1 MTAPRETRPDPDAL
15 LEEAGGSGR
24 GRLKIFL
31 GAAPGVGKTYAM
43 LETARR
49 RAAEGLDVV
58 AGVVETH
65 GRIETESLLAGL
77 EVIPKRSHLYRE
89 RILHEMDLEALIE
102 RHPDLALIDEL
113 AHSNVP
119 GSRHAKRWQDLEDVL
134 AAGIDVYT
142 TLNVQHLETM
152 NDRVARISGV
162 KVRETVPDR
171 LLEQADEIE
180 LIDLPPED
188 LLERLRAGKVYV
200 QDQAARAVQNF
211 FSKGNLTAL
220 RELAMRAAADRV
232 DAQLMRH
239 MRSTATSGPWPVQE
253 RILVCLGSG
262 PASGEVLRAG
272 KRMADRARVGWVAL
286 HVATD
291 RSDAMGG
298 AERDRL
304 AAALLLAERLGA
316 ETTTLRVGDSVAAT
330 ILEHAR
336 RINASRIVLGRG
348 RERGW
353 AGLRLGE
360 DVAARTVEGA
370 RDFEITLIAD
380 PAQEGPRATRR
391 PALWAPQAGAGTY
404 LRAMLVM
411 LAFTAAAMAL
421 EAVLPVTALSL
432 VFMTGVIV
440 VASIYGLGP
449 SIAASALGFV
459 GYNFLFTEPR
469 LTFRVMRQTEL
480 VTLGLFLVASI
491 VTGNLAARLRARAL
505 ALRDSVTRI
514 TILHDF
520 ARRIAVA
527 PSSEAVARA
536 GIEQIATAMD
546 LTALM
551 LRQQDGRIDTIA
563 ADAGATPLDMRD
575 LTAGRYTLEKGEPSG
590 RGTDT
595 LSSSQWLFLPV
606 RAGEGVLA
614 ALGLRSG
621 DGHRPDAE
629 DRRLLEAFTSQL
641 ALAFERTDLNE
652 ALQTARLSSETERL
666 RSALLSSVS
675 HDLRTPLVSII
686 GAASSLSEPEVG
698 LAPELRQE
706 LAVTIR
712 EEGERLDRY
721 IQNLL
726 DMTRLSHG
734 ALTPRRVA
742 ADLSEIV
749 GNARRRLRG
758 VLAHLEVAVTI
769 PEDLPSIEVDPIL
782 IEQVLV
788 NVLDNAAKHARAGT
802 AIAMTARV
810 DGAAMELAIADHGP
824 GIPPEARSR
833 VFEMFYRVA
842 SGDAQRAGTG
852 LGLAIARGIVEAHG
866 GRIRAEATT
875 SGGSGTTIVLR
886 LPLSN
891 PEL

>member
-1 MTAPRETRPDPDAL
+1 MSEINEARPDPDAL
-15 LEEAGGSGR
+15 LEEASGEGR
-24 GRLKIFL
+24 GRFKVFL

-43 LETARR
+43 LEAARR
-49 RAAEGLDVV
+49 RAAEGVDVV

-65 GRIETESLLAGL
+65 GRLETETLLAGL
-77 EVIPKRSHLYRE
+77 EVVPKRAHFYRE
-89 RILHEMDLEALIE
+89 RILHEMDLESLIE
-102 RHPDLALIDEL
+102 RRPDLALIDEL
-113 AHSNVP
+113 AHTNVP
-119 GSRHAKRWQDLEDVL
+119 GSRHEKRWQDVEDVL

-253 RILVCLGSG
+253 RILVCLDDG
-262 PASGEVLRAG
+262 PVARDVVRAG
-272 KRMADRARVGWVAL
+272 KRMADRARVGWTAV

-291 RSDAMGG
+291 RGDRKSEE
-298 AERDRL
+298 ERDRL
-304 AAALLLAERLGA
+304 ASALRLAERLGA
-316 ETTTLRVGDSVAAT
+316 ETSTLREGESVAAT
-330 ILEHAR
+330 VLEHAR

-348 RERGW
+348 RGRRTGTT
-353 AGLRLGE
+353 LFNE
-360 DVAARTVEGA
+360 DVAGAVVAQA
-370 RDFEITLIAD
+370 RDFEVTLIAD
-380 PAQEGPRATRR
+380 PPQKEEASKRRLPRWR
-391 PALWAPQAGAGTY
+391 PQAESGAY
-404 LRAMLVM
+404 LRATLVM
-411 LAFTAAAMAL
+411 AAFSMAAMAL
-421 EAVLPVTALSL
+421 ETVLPVTALSL

-459 GYNFLFTEPR
+459 AYNFFFTEPR
-469 LTFRVMRQTEL
+469 LTFRVVREAEL

-491 VTGNLAARLRARAL
+491 VTGNLAARLRARAI
-505 ALRDSVTRI
+505 ALRDSVERT
-514 TILHDF
+514 TILHEF

-536 GIEQIATAMD
+536 GVEQIAAAMG
-546 LTALM
+546 LEALV
-551 LRQQDGRIDTIA
+551 LRRVGSRIDTIA
-563 ADAGATPLDMRD
+563 SEPEAAPLDMRD
-575 LTAGRYTLEKGEPSG
+575 RTAGRYTLEKGDPSG

-595 LSSSQWLFLPV
+595 LSSSPWLFLPV
-606 RAGEGVLA
+606 RAAEDTLA
-614 ALGLRSG
+614 VLGLRSG
-621 DGHRPDAE
+621 EERPMTAE
-629 DRRLLEAFTSQL
+629 DRRLVEAFASQL
-641 ALAFERTDLNE
+641 ALAFERTDLTDALE
-652 ALQTARLSSETERL
+652 AARLSSETERL

-686 GAASSLSEPEVG
+686 GAASSLADTGTRYTPEM
-698 LAPELRQE
+698 RHE
-706 LAVTIR
+706 LAETIR

-734 ALTPRRVA
+734 ALTPRRIA

-749 GNARRRLRG
+749 GNARRRLRND
-758 VLAHLEVAVTI
+758 LARYQFEMVFPDA
-769 PEDLPSIEVDPIL
+769 LPAIEVDPVL

-788 NVLDNAAKHARAGT
+788 NVLDNAAKHAPDGT
-802 AIAMTARV
+802 TIRLLARV
-810 DGAAMELAIADHGP
+810 DGPAIELAIADQGP
-824 GIPPEARSR
+824 GIPAEARHR
-833 VFEMFYRVA
+833 VFEMFYRVTT
-842 SGDAQRAGTG
+842 GDAQRAGTG

-866 GRIRAEATT
+866 GRIRADATN
-875 SGGSGTTIVLR
+875 SDGSGTTIVLR
-886 LPLSN
+886 LPLAN